1 MFSDRLKQLRREKEL
16 TQAQLA
22 AELNVASSTI
32 AMWET
37 GKTSPRAEALPKLAT
52 LLGCTVDDLL
62 TEQSA
67 HDRVEANREDI
78 T

>member
-22 AELNVASSTI
+22 AELNVASGTI

-37 GKTSPRAEALPKLAT
+37 GK
-52 LLGCTVDDLL
+52 
-62 TEQSA
+62 
-67 HDRVEANREDI
+67 REPNFAI
-78 T
+78 TMGIAFRNWL

>member
-37 GKTSPRAEALPKLAT
+37 GK
-52 LLGCTVDDLL
+52 
-62 TEQSA
+62 
-67 HDRVEANREDI
+67 REPNFAI
-78 T
+78 TMGIADFFR